1 MDQIKIGKFFQELRK
16 EKGLTQEQL
25 AERLG
30 VARRTISRWE
40 TGSNL
45 PDLDILIE
53 LSDLYS
59 VDLRELLDGER
70 KQKKMDKE
78 LEQTVLKVAEY
89 SNDGKKRLTKTV
101 CVYFILGILALI
113 ANALMNFMELEDTFW
128 TGFANGITFGI
139 ALGAMILGLLYVTG
153 VMQKVQAFKMR
164 LIGKDIQE

>member
-1 MDQIKIGKFFQELRK
+1 MDQVKIGRYLQELRK
-16 EKGLTQEQL
+16 ERGLTQEQL
-25 AERLG
+25 ADKMG
-30 VARRTISRWE
+30 VARRTVSRWE
-40 TGSNL
+40 TGNNL

-128 TGFANGITFGI
+128 NGFANGITFGI

>member
-1 MDQIKIGKFFQELRK
+1 
-16 EKGLTQEQL
+16 
-25 AERLG
+25 
-30 VARRTISRWE
+30 
-40 TGSNL
+40 
-45 PDLDILIE
+45 
-53 LSDLYS
+53 
-59 VDLRELLDGER
+59 
-70 KQKKMDKE
+70 MDKE

-164 LIGKDIQE
+164 LIGNDIQE